1 MSVNQAPGPDE
12 VHQPAVGAESSLAN
26 QHTNGEPTLWGEALP
41 WVDEVGGTGD
51 SSSTRHPS
59 AEQGTPSADRPTE
72 PHAQV
77 PVDTS
82 FADGSTM
89 PQFPVQAAEPESD
102 FVLLGAEGGDTSAEK
117 RSRRRG
123 RVRAA
128 ALTTAACAGIVVAA
142 TLISS
147 RTDHDG
153 PGNAVVARSADP
165 YQVTGTP
172 TGADVSVIRSLSA
185 SPSRTGAQPSQSR
198 SASASAQ
205 PSVTSTPAHAP
216 GVTHA
221 PSATAQPHP
230 AKTPTPS
237 STPTSTA
244 DPYVI
249 QATAVI
255 QPGQSIEYGKATL
268 TMTSSGDLVVTDER
282 NVTRWATH
290 TSGSDLQ
297 TVFQNDGLLA
307 VYDAQHKV
315 HWSSYTSGN
324 PGAVLA
330 ITYNGNVQI
339 RLGSTVLWQTGTGH

>member
-12 VHQPAVGAESSLAN
+12 VHQPAVGAESSLTN
-26 QHTNGEPTLWGEALP
+26 QHTVGEPTLWGEALP
-41 WVDEVGGTGD
+41 WVDEVGGTGA
-51 SSSTRHPS
+51 SSSARHPS
-59 AEQGTPSADRPTE
+59 ADQSTTSADRPTE
-72 PHAQV
+72 PHG
-77 PVDTS
+77 PVSPDTS

-89 PQFPVQAAEPESD
+89 LQLPLRALEPESD
-102 FVLLGAEGGDTSAEK
+102 SVLLGPDGGDASAEK
-117 RSRRRG
+117 TSRKRG

-142 TLISS
+142 TLVSS
-147 RTDHDG
+147 RADHG
-153 PGNAVVARSADP
+153 EPGKAVAARSVQP
-165 YQVTGTP
+165 YQATGTP
-172 TGADVSVIRSLSA
+172 PGADVSPSA
-185 SPSRTGAQPSQSR
+185 NPSHTGAHPSQSH

-205 PSVTSTPAHAP
+205 PSVKSTPASTP
-216 GVTHA
+216 VVTHA
-221 PSATAQPHP
+221 PPATAQTHP
-230 AKTPTPS
+230 AKTPTS
-237 STPTSTA
+237 SSAPASTA

-282 NVTRWATH
+282 QVTRWATH

-307 VYDAQHKV
+307 IYDAQHKV

-330 ITYNGNVQI
+330 ITYDGNVQI
-339 RLGSTVLWQTGTGH
+339 RLGNTVLWQTGTGH